1 MSKEKI
7 ELKQVPNLARVG
19 HGKLFTPEECTEIIN
34 NCLKWEIEPTLVGAL
49 TPSRDAMQWTEN
61 IDIRNTTVFRPKKV
75 EEFFDKIFVNILHF
89 NNGDDGWHFDIS
101 TMLEPPR
108 LMKYSAPD
116 VNLNGKPGKYDW
128 HMDVGG
134 TRTASLRK
142 LSYSIL
148 LNAGEY
154 EGGELEFSNFDPEGK
169 FKEVQNSSEF
179 LGQVIIFPSYLVH
192 RVLKM
197 TKGVRYSL
205 VGWIHGNSFT

>member
-1 MSKEKI
+1 MSKEKK
-7 ELKQVPNLARVG
+7 ELKPVPNLARVA

-34 NCLKWEIEPTLVGAL
+34 NCLEWEIEPSLVGAP
-49 TPSRDAMQWTEN
+49 TPSGDAIQWIEN
-61 IDIRNTTVFRPKKV
+61 HDIRNATVFRPKKP
-75 EEFFDKIFVNILHF
+75 EKFFDKIFTNILHV

-101 TMLEPPR
+101 IMLEPPR

-116 VNLNGKPGKYDW
+116 VNPNGKPGKYGW
-128 HMDVGG
+128 HMDIGG
-134 TRTASLRK
+134 DKISSLRK

-154 EGGELEFSNFDPEGK
+154 EGGELEFSNIDPVGK

-205 VGWIHGNSFT
+205 VGWIHGNSFR